1 MNLMIIT
8 KSGIVEIVIGA
19 SFFLVFI
26 LSLFDEI
33 RPTDF
38 LRLFFGLLFIIT
50 GIFTYTKNY
59 QKNLYQLIMTVI
71 LVSMLILFYRFSLFE
86 DTLISIFLGLLALL
100 FILGMYFVPREWE
113 NFQKELEKHDEIM
126 E

>member
-1 MNLMIIT
+1 MIIT

-59 QKNLYQLIMTVI
+59 KKNLYRLIMTVI
-71 LVSMLILFYRFSLFE
+71 MVSMLIVFYRFSLYE
-86 DTLISIFLGLLALL
+86 DTLIFIFLGLLTLL
-100 FILGMYFVPREWE
+100 FILGIYFVPREWE
-113 NFQKELEKHDEIM
+113 NFQKEPEKYNEVI

>member
-1 MNLMIIT
+1 MIIT

>member
-1 MNLMIIT
+1 MIIT

-100 FILGMYFVPREWE
+100 FILGMYFVPREWV

>member
-1 MNLMIIT
+1 MIIT

-71 LVSMLILFYRFSLFE
+71 LVSMLIFFYRFSLFE